1 MKEPAVQ
8 TYFFSQE
15 EGDGYEVR
23 LVEYPDIR
31 GFGDTYEEAYDDA
44 LENYKIFEEET
55 MNQTKPIYEEALKA
69 YDNKDF
75 TKVLSLFESI
85 ADKHDGAMTNLAIMH
100 FKGIGTKP
108 DIPKGIDY
116 FKKADKAG
124 NPTASFYL
132 GQIYEGGAG
141 VERDTKIA
149 ADYFEKNAI
158 TDDPNGQYRLGMLL
172 LQHEPKRAMHWLI
185 AAAHNDFPAA
195 QEIVTYVS
203 NKEMANPALLNRD
216 FRALS
221 PQQQHKAV
229 EEILTTKIVP
239 LLEKDAGGIELVNY
253 ICEDAPQI
261 WLKYTGACSGCHL
274 STSSTADMILKSF
287 EEAIDQKIV
296 IYLV

>member
-1 MKEPAVQ
+1 VKEPDVQ

-23 LVEYPDIR
+23 LVDHPNIR
-31 GFGDTYEEAYDDA
+31 GFGDTYEEAYEDA
-44 LENYKIFEEET
+44 LEHYKTFEENT
-55 MNQTKPIYEEALKA
+55 MDHVTPIYEEALKA
-69 YDNKDF
+69 YDDKDF
-75 TKVLSLFESI
+75 TKVFSLFESI

-100 FKGIGTKP
+100 FKGIGTQP

-116 FKKADKAG
+116 FKKADNAG

-141 VERDTKIA
+141 VERDTKTA
-149 ADYFEKNAI
+149 AYYFEKNAI
-158 TDDPNGQYRLGMLL
+158 TDDPNGQYRLAMLL
-172 LQHEPKRAMHWLI
+172 LQDDPKRAMHWLI
-185 AAAHNDFPAA
+185 TAAHNNFPAA
-195 QEIVTYVS
+195 QEVVTYVS
-203 NKEMANPALLNRD
+203 NKEMANPALLNSD

-221 PQQQHKAV
+221 AEEQHKKV
-229 EEILTTKIVP
+229 EEILATKIVP
-239 LLEKDAGGIELVNY
+239 LLEKDAGGIDLVNY

-274 STSSTADMILKSF
+274 STSSTADMILQNF
-287 EEAIDQKIV
+287 EETIDQKIV